1 MHQYLEEQAAKTPD
15 AVAAVFRN
23 ESLTYRELNAKANQ
37 LAHHLRQQGV
47 RPESVVG
54 LMLDRSL
61 WMIIGIYG
69 ILKAGGAYLPLAPS
83 NPVQRLQYIQEDSG
97 VQVVLTES
105 KHLGKLTAQMIALDD
120 EDLYTGSEEDL
131 LCVNQPSDLVY
142 VIYTSGSTGKPK
154 GVMIEH
160 GALVNRLE
168 WMQAAYPIGSRDVI
182 LQKTPF
188 TFDVS
193 VWEMFWWSMVG
204 AKVCFLAPGMEK
216 FPQAIM
222 EATETQQV
230 TVMHFVPSM
239 LNAFL
244 NYVEGAGE
252 MSRLQS
258 LRLVFASG
266 EALASQHVEKFNE
279 LLHHRNGTRLINLYG
294 PTEATIDVSSYDCPT
309 TGVLSGSVPIGKA
322 ITNIGLHVLNVQG
335 DLVPDGEVGELVIT
349 GIGVARGYLNN
360 PKLTAEKFVD
370 SPLGR
375 LYKTGD
381 LARVLPDGNIEYH
394 GRIDHQVKIRGLRIE
409 LGEIEACA
417 LDYEGVDQCAV
428 VVREESETVVKL
440 VACLV
445 TETSFD
451 LKGLRK
457 HLKDRLPDY
466 MLPGAYELYVTLP
479 LTDNGKVDRKALVAR
494 EVL

>member
-1 MHQYLEEQAAKTPD
+1 
-15 AVAAVFRN
+15 
-23 ESLTYRELNAKANQ
+23 
-37 LAHHLRQQGV
+37 
-47 RPESVVG
+47 
-54 LMLDRSL
+54 
-61 WMIIGIYG
+61 
-69 ILKAGGAYLPLAPS
+69 
-83 NPVQRLQYIQEDSG
+83 
-97 VQVVLTES
+97 
-105 KHLGKLTAQMIALDD
+105 
-120 EDLYTGSEEDL
+120 
-131 LCVNQPSDLVY
+131 
-142 VIYTSGSTGKPK
+142 
-154 GVMIEH
+154 
-160 GALVNRLE
+160 
-168 WMQAAYPIGSRDVI
+168 
-182 LQKTPF
+182 
-188 TFDVS
+188 
-193 VWEMFWWSMVG
+193 
-204 AKVCFLAPGMEK
+204 
-216 FPQAIM
+216 M

-309 TGVLSGSVPIGKA
+309 TGALSGSVPIGKA
-322 ITNIGLHVLNVQG
+322 ITNIGLHVLNEQG
-335 DLVPDGEVGELVIT
+335 HLVPDGEVGELVIT

-360 PKLTAEKFVD
+360 AKLTAEKFVD

-381 LARVLPDGNIEYH
+381 LARVLSDGNIEYH

-445 TETSFD
+445 TKTDFD

-457 HLKDRLPDY
+457 HLKDQLPDY

-479 LTDNGKVDRKALVAR
+479 LTDNGKVDRRALVAR